1 MILKKIAWSLWALL
15 PVAAL
20 AYHFGPGQR
29 SYIEDRAGD
38 LLAQATKLDAAA
50 EVEQES
56 AYQAHLAAL
65 KARKAGLEQRTP
77 EAAAL
82 AKAAADA
89 EDQAYTRAA
98 VAWGATGEKLREAHE
113 MLTAAGSPQAQTVR
127 IARARALVRAGN
139 IAEGV
144 DDLEQMLDTLADAGQ
159 GTSPLAD
166 QAREEAATGYYYG
179 ARLLRASGKPA
190 NEWRE
195 VSGLARQNFRYL
207 AETSATDEGADAS
220 AKGAERQKNLE
231 LVLNLEQSTAEDLQA
246 KPLPKYS
253 PRRGADGLR
262 EGNRPG
268 KSKRPP
274 RRKGDARGAGGT
286 GEIEG
291 GW

>member
-1 MILKKIAWSLWALL
+1 MILRNIAWSVWALI

-29 SYIEDRAGD
+29 AYTEDRAGD
-38 LLAQATKLDAAA
+38 LLTQARRLDATAEAA
-50 EVEQES
+50 QEA

-65 KARKAGLEQRTP
+65 KARRAGLELKTP
-77 EAAAL
+77 EATAA

-89 EDQAYTRAA
+89 EDAAYTSAA
-98 VAWGATGEKLREAHE
+98 TAWASAADKLREAQE
-113 MLTAAGSPQAQTVR
+113 MLTAAGSDKAQTVR
-127 IARARALVRAGN
+127 IARDRALIRAGN
-139 IAEGV
+139 IGEGV
-144 DDLEQMLDTLADAGQ
+144 GDLELMLDTLTDAGQ
-159 GTSPLAD
+159 SAALLAD

-179 ARLLRASGKPA
+179 ARLLRSAGKPT

-195 VSGLARQNFRYL
+195 VSGQARQNFRYL
-207 AETSATDEGADAS
+207 AESGEKSATDPKA
-220 AKGAERQKNLE
+220 AERQKNLE
-231 LVLNLEQSTAEDLQA
+231 LVLNLEQSTDEDLTA

-253 PRRGADGLR
+253 PRRGGEGLR
-262 EGNRPG
+262 PGERPG

-274 RRKGDARGAGGT
+274 RKRDARGAGGT

>member
-1 MILKKIAWSLWALL
+1 MILRKIAWSVWALL

-38 LLAQATKLDAAA
+38 LLIQAGKLDAAA
-50 EVEQES
+50 ETAQEA

-65 KARKAGLEQRTP
+65 KARRAGLDLKTP
-77 EAAAL
+77 EATAA

-89 EDQAYTRAA
+89 EDEGYAQAASAWNSAA
-98 VAWGATGEKLREAHE
+98 EKLREAQE
-113 MLTAAGSPQAQTVR
+113 MLTTAGSEKAQTVR

-144 DDLEQMLDTLADAGQ
+144 GDLEQMLDTLADAGQ

-179 ARLLRASGKPA
+179 ARLLRAIGKPA

-195 VSGLARQNFRYL
+195 VSGMARQNFRYL
-207 AETSATDEGADAS
+207 AETSGDATIADPKA
-220 AKGAERQKNLE
+220 AERQKNLE
-231 LVLNLEQSTAEDLQA
+231 LVLNLEQSSSEDIQG

-253 PRRGADGLR
+253 PRRGGEGLR
-262 EGNRPG
+262 EGKNPG
-268 KSKRPP
+268 KTKRPP

>member
-1 MILKKIAWSLWALL
+1 MILKKVAWSVWALL

-38 LLAQATKLDAAA
+38 LLIQAGKLDAAA
-50 EVEQES
+50 EAAQES

-65 KARKAGLEQRTP
+65 KARRAGLDLKTP
-77 EAAAL
+77 EATAA

-89 EDQAYTRAA
+89 EDEAYTQAA
-98 VAWGATGEKLREAHE
+98 ASWGAAAEKLREAQE
-113 MLTAAGSPQAQTVR
+113 MLTTAGSEKAQTVR

-144 DDLEQMLDTLADAGQ
+144 GDLEQMLDTLADAGQ
-159 GTSPLAD
+159 GTSALAD

-195 VSGLARQNFRYL
+195 VSGMARQNFRYL
-207 AETSATDEGADAS
+207 AETSGDTTIADPKA
-220 AKGAERQKNLE
+220 AERQKNLE
-231 LVLNLEQSTAEDLQA
+231 LVLNLEQSSSEDIQG

-253 PRRGADGLR
+253 PRRGAEGLR
-262 EGNRPG
+262 EGKNPG
-268 KSKRPP
+268 KTKRPP